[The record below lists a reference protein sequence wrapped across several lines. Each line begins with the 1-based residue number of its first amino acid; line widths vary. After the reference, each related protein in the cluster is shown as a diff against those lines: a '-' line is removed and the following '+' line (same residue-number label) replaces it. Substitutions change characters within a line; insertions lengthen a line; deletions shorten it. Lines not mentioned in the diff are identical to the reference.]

1 MFLSLPFVILFTCC
15 LILYYTVKGNYR
27 KPVLLL
33 ASGVFIGY
41 FNIAY
46 LLIAALIAAITFYW
60 GRWIGMQEQE
70 NKRRRVFI
78 GGIVFLILFLV
89 AFKYLNFIGENI
101 AVLLGWFGV
110 DWREP
115 SPPFSSHWA
124 FRSTPSKPS
133 DTLLMF
139 TGKRKNP
146 NARYRILCSTCYS
159 S

>member
-15 LILYYTVKGNYR
+15 LILYYTVKGSYQ

-33 ASGVFIGY
+33 TSCIFVGY

-60 GRWIGMQEQE
+60 GRWIGIQEQE
-70 NKRRRVFI
+70 NKRRRIFI
-78 GGIVFLILFLV
+78 GGIVFLVLFLV

-110 DWREP
+110 DWKGAIT
-115 SPPFSSHWA
+115 SS
-124 FRSTPSKPS
+124 R
-133 DTLLMF
+133 
-139 TGKRKNP
+139 
-146 NARYRILCSTCYS
+146 
-159 S
+159 